1 MTSYDYRCRMTDEEL
16 QSFWP
21 GWHVVSFLGGGAYGS
36 VFRICHY
43 DNRGVRTESAL
54 KVIELTDSSAG
65 RYTGSYMDCN
75 NGCTVSPESAFGEI
89 RTMELL
95 KGAPN
100 IVSIEDWH
108 YRKYSDMRGPAK
120 LYIRMELL
128 TSFPGFLHKTGD
140 RMRCGVQQDSVFLS
154 ISEVCR
160 MGIDICAALDRCER
174 NRIIHRDIKPANLFR
189 DRFGNY
195 KVGDFGIARQV
206 DAFGAAYS
214 MTGIGTIS
222 YMAPEIYMGKPY
234 DHTVDIYA
242 LGLVLYQFLN
252 NGRAPLMPDYPTALT
267 VDIINAANYKRLK
280 GDKLRKIPHID
291 RRLNK
296 IILKACAYRPGARYQ
311 SAAEFRKA
319 LHDYL
324 CSMAYE
330 NDMMIVQSNNVG
342 GIAGDRGYAQEGE
355 TTQYSFKTR
364 KVFYEKPA
372 GHAAFGLADVLSGI
386 SAAFGV

>member
-36 VFRICHY
+36 VFRISYY
-43 DNRGVRTESAL
+43 DLRGVRTESAL
-54 KVIELTDSSAG
+54 KVIEVTDSSAG

-75 NGCTVSPESAFGEI
+75 NGCTVSLESAFGEI
-89 RTMELL
+89 RTMGLL

-100 IVSIEDWH
+100 IVSIEDWY

-128 TSFPGFLHKTGD
+128 TALPSLLSMNGD
-140 RMRCGVQQDSVFLS
+140 RMSCGAQPDHMFLS

-160 MGIDICAALDRCER
+160 MGIDLCTALDLCER

-189 DRFGNY
+189 DRYGNY

-252 NGRAPLMPDYPTALT
+252 NGRAPLMPQYPTALT
-267 VDIINAANYKRLK
+267 ADQISAANYKRLK

-319 LHDYL
+319 LCDYL
-324 CSMAYE
+324 YAMNYE
-330 NDMMIVQSNNVG
+330 DDMLIVQSENAG
-342 GIAGDRGYAQEGE
+342 GAAGNWGYAQAGE

-364 KVFYEKPA
+364 ISSAECL
-372 GHAAFGLADVLSGI
+372 HGI
-386 SAAFGV
+386 SAFSVC